1 MQKTLTRDIAVVVA
15 AKLVLAVAAATFRFG
30 PHQRPRIDA
39 GSIAP
44 RLNARPP
51 NANREAYRSDGEIR
65 RRQMPKMK
73 AAIFIKPGR
82 IVLNEKPIPEYQ
94 PARRAGPHNN
104 HDHMRH

>member
-1 MQKTLTRDIAVVVA
+1 MVA
-15 AKLVLAVAAATFRFG
+15 AKLGSAVAAATFRFG
-30 PHQRPRIDA
+30 PRPKIDA

-44 RLNARPP
+44 RLDACPP

-82 IVLNEKPIPEYQ
+82 IVLDEKPIQ
-94 PARRAGPHNN
+94 ISARSTRWSA
-104 HDHMRH
+104 